1 MNSAPPKPKN
11 WRIPFFTIWSGQAAS
26 LLGSSIA
33 QFALIWWLTDRTG
46 SATVLA
52 MASLAGLIPGIVLG
66 PLAGAYIDRWNR
78 SRTMIV
84 ADALIALASLWLAYL
99 FWTDAIQ
106 IWHVYAILCI
116 RSAGG
121 SFHWPAMQ
129 ASTTMLVPKDQLTRV
144 AGMNQTLNG
153 VLNVFGAPLGALC
166 MELLP
171 LHGVMLIDVGTAI
184 PAILPLLWVFIP
196 QPEKQEAGEAGAEK
210 TQSIWADMRDGLHY
224 ILGWPGLVIMTVT
237 VMVLKIVMT
246 PAFSLI
252 PLLVKDHFGG
262 GAAQLSLLEAMFGIG
277 AIAGGLLLSTW
288 GGFESKVRTMIL
300 GISGFASAF
309 IIWGI
314 LPENMFW
321 LALVSGAWMGLA
333 VPLIDG
339 PLMAILQSTVD
350 PKIQGRV
357 FTLFESLIKLASPI
371 GLAIAGPISDGLGLQ
386 VWYLTAG
393 ILAGA
398 SILIFGLVPAA
409 RNIEHNAQGGHSGG
423 TVPQPAVSTA
433 ED

>member
-1 MNSAPPKPKN
+1 M
-11 WRIPFFTIWSGQAAS
+11 S
-26 LLGSSIA
+26 LLGSSVA

-52 MASLAGLIPGIVLG
+52 MASLVGLIPGIVLG
-66 PLAGAYIDRWNR
+66 PLAGAYVDRWNR
-78 SRTMIV
+78 RWTMIV
-84 ADALIALASLWLAYL
+84 ADALIALASLWLAWL
-99 FWTDAIQ
+99 FLRGAVEV
-106 IWHVYAILCI
+106 WHIYAILFV
-116 RSAGG
+116 RSLGG

-129 ASTTMLVPKDQLTRV
+129 ASTTLLVPREQLTRV
-144 AGMNQTLNG
+144 AGMNQTLHG
-153 VLNVFGAPLGALC
+153 LINVFGAPLGALL

-171 LHGVMLIDVGTAI
+171 LHDVMLVDVGTAAL
-184 PAILPLLWVFIP
+184 AILSLFWAFIP
-196 QPEKQEAGEAGAEK
+196 QPERDEIEGAGAQK
-210 TQSIWADMRDGLHY
+210 PQSVWADMRDGLRY
-224 ILGWPGLVIMTVT
+224 ILAWPGLVILIAT

-262 GAAQLSLLEAMFGIG
+262 GAAQLSLLEALFGVG
-277 AIAGGLLLSTW
+277 TVVGGLLLSTW
-288 GGFESKVRTMIL
+288 GGFDSKVRTMIL

-309 IIWGI
+309 VLWGV
-314 LPENMFW
+314 LPESMFW
-321 LALVSGAWMGLA
+321 LALVGGAWMGLTI
-333 VPLIDG
+333 PLIDG

-357 FTLFESLIKLASPI
+357 FTLFGSLISITSPI
-371 GLAIAGPISDGLGLQ
+371 GLSIAGPVSDGLGLQ

-398 SILIFGLVPAA
+398 SILVFALVPAA
-409 RNIEHNAQGGHSGG
+409 RNIEHNANGNHAKGREVAPAEGL
-423 TVPQPAVSTA
+423 VPVTA